1 MAGEIFKMKSF
12 PKKVYV
18 KNLYSI
24 LQTFVRYC
32 MKKEKL
38 LYLHGFTKEERY
50 KVFIIINII
59 N

>member
-1 MAGEIFKMKSF
+1 MKSF

-32 MKKEKL
+32 MEKEKL